1 MRKLVLGLVLGAA
14 LASAATT
21 FATSRKPECVSYDA
35 DTRACTLRDAE
46 EYLVDVPGL
55 DLQCLAHVRPTD
67 DDATPYM
74 SCYRRTNYN
83 RCVRGHSRSLTA
95 VITPTRM
102 TLRAADRCAKTSG
115 GIGFRVT
122 RVGRDLV
129 GYRRSP

>member
-21 FATSRKPECVSYDA
+21 LATSRKPECVSYDTA
-35 DTRACTLRDAE
+35 TRACTLKGAE
-46 EYLVDVPGL
+46 AYVVDVPGL
-55 DLQCLAHVRPTD
+55 DLQCLAHVRATD
-67 DDATPYM
+67 DDDAPYM

-102 TLRAADRCAKTSG
+102 TLRGADRCARTSG
-115 GIGFRVT
+115 GIGFRVI

-129 GYRRSP
+129 GYPRSP

>member
-1 MRKLVLGLVLGAA
+1 MLGIVLGAA
-14 LASAATT
+14 LASAAAT

-35 DTRACTLRDAE
+35 DTRACTLKGVD

-55 DLQCLAHVRPTD
+55 DLQCVTHVRPTD
-67 DDATPYM
+67 DDGTPYM

-83 RCVRGHSRSLTA
+83 RCVRGRSRSLTA

-102 TLRAADRCAKTSG
+102 TLRAPDQCVKTSG

-122 RVGRDLV
+122 RVGHDLV